1 MAVGNSLA
9 KKRTDMYQNA
19 QVATYEVAGH
29 KIELTPEIIKNYM
42 ISGNKERVT
51 MEEVTVRIKRNWYI
65 SYKGSDY

>member
-51 MEEVTVRIKRNWYI
+51 MEEVIMFMNLCSIVV
-65 SYKGSDY
+65 